1 MKILKVI
8 KNNWKDPVWSR
19 VIAWAIIGT
28 LTLLLTSIWLLFKYL
43 VKDVSFSTLLTQVRD
58 NIIASDSIPR
68 WLLYILIIITSTS
81 IISLILNLLN
91 RFKNDETINKP
102 SIKNEQTENH
112 EHSDVL
118 FYYRLT
124 EAFPGQRGLVW
135 TEKREAV
142 KRLSIIFKEPFY
154 FKVSKN
160 VSNHSPEH
168 DPFWWFRGTSSL
180 PIRSFKVLKKN
191 LVLINDYE
199 FKVKSMA
206 AHISDSRYLNFIYLN
221 IEGDKPS
228 GVYPFDKKKIA
239 DHVNSIGYSSERVGL
254 FKGKYIKGEEFD
266 DGAMF
271 RNGKHIDLSQSELR
285 IRYLSDF
292 NLIIVPKASAFNSQ
306 EFDRLS
312 EPYFE
317 DIIKKKILPEKLIE
331 FMKEYSRNQ

>member
-8 KNNWKDPVWSR
+8 KNNWKDPVWSK
-19 VIAWAIIGT
+19 VIAWAIIGI
-28 LTLLLTSIWLLFKYL
+28 LTLIITSLWMLFKL
-43 VKDVSFSTLLTQVRD
+43 VVKDVAFSSLLKQVID
-58 NIIASDSIPR
+58 NVSSSDSIPR
-68 WLLYILIIITSTS
+68 WLLYILIAITSTS
-81 IISLILNLLN
+81 IISLILQILK
-91 RFKNDETINKP
+91 RFKKDETINEP
-102 SIKNEQTENH
+102 TIKNEETENH

-135 TEKREAV
+135 KDKNEAV

-154 FKVSKN
+154 FKRSAN
-160 VSNHSPEH
+160 ISNHSPEH

-180 PIRSFKVLKKN
+180 PISSFKILRKN

-199 FKVKSMA
+199 FKIKSMA
-206 AHISDSRYLNFIYLN
+206 AHISDSRYLNFIYLD

-228 GVYPFDKKKIA
+228 GVYPNDKKRIEEHIK
-239 DHVNSIGYSSERVGL
+239 SIGYSSERVGL
-254 FKGKYIKGEEFD
+254 YKGKYIKGEEFD

-271 RNGKHIDLSQSELR
+271 RNGKHINLSEAELR

-312 EPYFE
+312 EPYFK
-317 DIIKKKILPEKLIE
+317 DVIKKKILPEKLIE
-331 FMKEYSRNQ
+331 FMKQYSRNQ